1 MYGTIARARTKPG
14 NEQALA
20 AQMRAFEWADV
31 PGTVAV
37 HIYQMDADPNEYLLA
52 VIFDSKASYR
62 ANAESPDQNARF
74 QDMLA
79 LLEREPEWHDGEII
93 AVSSAAK

>member
-1 MYGTIARARTKPG
+1 MYGTVARMHVKPGSGDRLNQIARDF
-14 NEQALA
+14 EQA
-20 AQMRAFEWADV
+20 RV
-31 PGTVAV
+31 PGFVASYA
-37 HIYQMDADPNEYLLA
+37 YQMDADPNEYLLA

-74 QDMLA
+74 IDMMA
-79 LLEREPEWHDGEII
+79 LLEREPEWHDGEIV